1 MPSLTSSEWT
11 RTGFLPALLRAC
23 LCHRFWPECEP
34 LLPCGPLPTF
44 WGLGEVCRVHL
55 PLEKR
60 RPLPLGQHQA
70 RLAFP
75 LLSEPGQP
83 WSGPGP
89 RVDCVTS
96 GAEAL
101 QDLSCRG
108 CRQKPPATV
117 SRLCPGARTPYSLQQ
132 SPRQTLCLLHG
143 GAILPGTSSSAGR
156 APGAPHLSLPVP
168 TPPLSAGTL
177 ASLSSAG
184 TLAVW
189 ESPGAP
195 HSHSLPGSLLGPRT
209 SLALSRLPSPDSSLW
224 GEFSFPSLTPVFSL
238 PVITTGSP
246 SSSVKRPPRP
256 RGVSTRTPGKAGGG
270 WPASPHPPPCT
281 PPWPLESLP
290 HGRGIQVMH
299 LRVPGPDPFTHGL
312 CRKPH
317 PEGVWLGPQDRS
329 GWAGTG
335 GPARGLR
342 TLGTQLAPRVDLPPP
357 AGPCV
362 PRAETPGGV
371 VLAGWGL
378 GKLSGMGWGG

>member
-1 MPSLTSSEWT
+1 MPVPSLTSSEWT

-23 LCHRFWPECEP
+23 LCHRFWPECEL

-143 GAILPGTSSSAGR
+143 GAILLGTSSSAGR

-177 ASLSSAG
+177 ASPSFCWDPRLPLFCWDPRSVG
-184 TLAVW
+184 V
-189 ESPGAP
+189 PGRP
-195 HSHSLPGSLLGPRT
+195 PQPLPARQPLGAT
-209 SLALSRLPSPDSSLW
+209 HLSRPVPAPLPRL
-224 GEFSFPSLTPVFSL
+224 FSL
-238 PVITTGSP
+238 G
-246 SSSVKRPPRP
+246 
-256 RGVSTRTPGKAGGG
+256 
-270 WPASPHPPPCT
+270 
-281 PPWPLESLP
+281 
-290 HGRGIQVMH
+290 
-299 LRVPGPDPFTHGL
+299 
-312 CRKPH
+312 
-317 PEGVWLGPQDRS
+317 
-329 GWAGTG
+329 
-335 GPARGLR
+335 
-342 TLGTQLAPRVDLPPP
+342 
-357 AGPCV
+357 
-362 PRAETPGGV
+362 
-371 VLAGWGL
+371 
-378 GKLSGMGWGG
+378 